1 MIAYAVKTE
10 EGYPMID
17 DIMST
22 AKEKMQKSCA
32 VYERDMQS
40 LRAGRANPQLLDR
53 ILVDYYGTPT
63 PINQIG
69 NISSPEP
76 RLLVIAPWEAKMI
89 PQVEKAIQKSDLGLN
104 PSNDGKIIRLVFPE
118 LNEERRRDLTKVASK
133 GAEETKVAIRSIR
146 RDAIEQIKKLKKNSE
161 ITEDDQ
167 HDAEDKMQKLTDKA
181 IKEVDEIYARKEK
194 EIMEV

>member
-1 MIAYAVKTE
+1 
-10 EGYPMID
+10 MID
-17 DIMST
+17 DIMMT
-22 AKEKMQKSCA
+22 AEEKMQKSCA
-32 VYERDMQS
+32 AYERDMMG
-40 LRAGRANPQLLDR
+40 LRAGRANPKLLDR
-53 ILVDYYGTPT
+53 IMVDYYGTQT

-118 LNEERRRDLTKVASK
+118 LNEERRKDLTKVASK
-133 GAEETKVAIRSIR
+133 GAEETKVAIRNIR
-146 RDAIEQIKKLKKNSE
+146 RDAVDQIKKLKKNNE

-167 HDAEDKMQKLTDKA
+167 KDAEEEIQKMTDKA
-181 IKEVDEIYARKEK
+181 IKEVDDISAKKEK